1 VNWRA
6 VKAIAYKDLE
16 VISQSRGVLIPLI
29 VVPVA
34 VFVALP
40 VLVALIPATTNLPGS
55 SLASLEN
62 LVKKMPAGLQSAL
75 AGYDETQKITVL
87 VLIYFLAPMYL
98 VVPLMVAS
106 VIAADSFAGEK
117 ERKTLEALLYT
128 PTTDWELFVGKTLS
142 AWLPAVGVA
151 VGGFLLYGLVANLAA
166 WPVMG
171 HVFFPDAMWLVLVI
185 WVSPAV
191 AGLGLGTMVLVSSRA
206 QGFQEAYQV
215 GAAVV
220 LPIVLLLVGQ
230 ATGVMYFNVG
240 LVLLL
245 GLVLWDVDAALLWF
259 GVKTFQRSELIA
271 RL

>member
-1 VNWRA
+1 
-6 VKAIAYKDLE
+6 
-16 VISQSRGVLIPLI
+16 
-29 VVPVA
+29 
-34 VFVALP
+34 
-40 VLVALIPATTNLPGS
+40 
-55 SLASLEN
+55 
-62 LVKKMPAGLQSAL
+62 
-75 AGYDETQKITVL
+75 
-87 VLIYFLAPMYL
+87 
-98 VVPLMVAS
+98 
-106 VIAADSFAGEK
+106 
-117 ERKTLEALLYT
+117 LLCT

-230 ATGVMYFNVG
+230 ATGVMYFSVG